1 MAISRTYYEKK
12 VRGGHITGLG
22 TYWNHSWM
30 HGKRTMKYKKRQFMA
45 TITQYGLSI
54 RLRLYY
60 KTTVIFR
67 KKR

>member
-30 HGKRTMKYKKRQFMA
+30 HGKRTIKK
-45 TITQYGLSI
+45 TIYGNDYTIWIIHQIKALLQNNSHI
-54 RLRLYY
+54 S
-60 KTTVIFR
+60 
-67 KKR
+67 